1 MFASHPVPRR
11 VQCDD
16 VSADLMQVLEIL
28 GRKFGTKTNGK
39 GYRMLPDFLRI
50 IQGDGIDHAMLG
62 TVLETVRREGWS
74 ADNLVFG
81 SGGALLQKM
90 DRDSQKC
97 AFKCSLAVVDGK
109 QVGMPITDGRPFS
122 RRRVAGDEVRA
133 CRW

>member
-16 VSADLMQVLEIL
+16 VSADLVQVLEIL

-97 AFKCSLAVVDGK
+97 AFKCSFAVVDGK
-109 QVGMPITDGRPFS
+109 QVGMPVTDG
-122 RRRVAGDEVRA
+122 
-133 CRW
+133 